1 MNDSALIVGV
11 AEEHGVLVVRLAG
24 DLSWDN
30 MTRWRSWLDA
40 HLATDAK
47 MPVLIDLSALAFLDS
62 SGLASLITAHQ
73 RLQRAGVAMAFLHP
87 GAPVTRWLRI
97 TGLEAH
103 LPIFDTMDAA
113 IPAVSSPPPPA
124 WPRP

>member
-24 DLSWDN
+24 DLSWEN
-30 MTRWRSWLDA
+30 MTRWRSWLDT
-40 HLATDAK
+40 HLATGVK

-62 SGLASLITAHQ
+62 SGLASLVTAHQ
-73 RLQRAGVAMAFLHP
+73 RLQQAGVAMAFLQP
-87 GAPVTRWLRI
+87 GALVTRWLRI
-97 TGLEAH
+97 TGLETH
-103 LPIFDTMDAA
+103 LPIFETMDAA
-113 IPAVSSPPPPA
+113 IPAVRSPPPPA